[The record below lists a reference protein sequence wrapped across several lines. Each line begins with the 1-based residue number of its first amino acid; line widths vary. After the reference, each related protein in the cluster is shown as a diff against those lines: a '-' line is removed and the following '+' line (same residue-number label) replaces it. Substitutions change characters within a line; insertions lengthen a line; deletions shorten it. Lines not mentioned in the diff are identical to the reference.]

1 MLSFYM
7 DHHVNIAIANGLR
20 KRGIDVVTT
29 FEDGMADVADEVL
42 LSHVASLG
50 RVLVTQDKGFHRIC
64 SRWNRSGRE
73 FPGIVFAVQESI
85 DIGRTIEYLE
95 LVARVFSTEEIRN
108 RIEYVPTS

>member
-50 RVLVTQDKGFHRIC
+50 RVLVTQD
-64 SRWNRSGRE
+64 
-73 FPGIVFAVQESI
+73 
-85 DIGRTIEYLE
+85 
-95 LVARVFSTEEIRN
+95 
-108 RIEYVPTS
+108 